1 MALKIGLKDRK
12 ILYELDEDSRQSASQ
27 LAKKV
32 GISKQGCTFKI
43 NNLVK
48 RGIIQSF
55 ITVINTSL
63 IGNLSFRMYFK
74 LIDISPKKEKEFRD
88 YFIGHK
94 DVPWIV
100 GCEGVWDYIT
110 VVFPADFE
118 EFERFNRVLNNQYG
132 QYIERKDIALVTIA
146 YHFRS
151 GYILGKK
158 RELLPLVYA
167 GQPKEV
173 VKLDSVDRKILT
185 SLAKNAR
192 FSLVEISNILKL
204 PSKTIS
210 YRIEKLKKLNV
221 IEGYTI
227 TVDLDKIGFERYKVF
242 IRTKNLSESVE
253 KAFIQY
259 ARMHPFIL
267 YYSKS
272 IGTND
277 VELELIVENSIHL
290 REIIEKIRE
299 RFWEVIKSYEILK
312 IYKEYKLDFFPWEKI
327 YSKK

>member
-1 MALKIGLKDRK
+1 MTLKLDMKDKK
-12 ILYELDEDSRQSASQ
+12 ILYELDQDSRQSASQ

-32 GISKQGCTFKI
+32 GLSKQGCTLKI
-43 NNLVK
+43 NNLIK
-48 RGIIQSF
+48 KGIISSF

-74 LIDISPKKEKEFRD
+74 LIDISPAQENEFKR
-88 YFIGHK
+88 YFVNHN

-100 GCEGVWDYIT
+100 GCEGLWDYLI
-110 VVFPADFE
+110 VVFPADFA
-118 EFERFNRVLNNQYG
+118 EFENFNRELSNKFG
-132 QYIERKDIALVTIA
+132 QYIERKDIALVTTA

-158 RELLPLVYA
+158 KYLPPLIYA

-173 VKLDSVDRKILT
+173 VKLDQTDRSILAL
-185 SLAKNAR
+185 LAKNAR
-192 FSLVEISNILKL
+192 IPLIEISRNLKL

-210 YRIEKLKKLNV
+210 YRMEKLSRLNV

-227 TVDLDKIGFERYKVF
+227 TVNLDQVGFERYKVF
-242 IRTKNLSESVE
+242 IRTKNLSEKVE

-259 ARMHPFIL
+259 ARMHPYLL

-272 IGTND
+272 IGVND
-277 VELELIVENSIHL
+277 VELELIVMNSTHL
-290 REIIEKIRE
+290 REVIAEIRE
-299 RFWEVIKSYEILK
+299 QFGEVIKSYEVLK
-312 IYKEYKLDFFPWEKI
+312 IYKEYKLDFFPWEKD
-327 YSKK
+327 